1 MPATICDKSKT
12 AFLPHPGMKV
22 SSILKHSQHACG
34 FAASLMSM
42 TFECKDS
49 FAGTAFASMGKADLR
64 KFMKRLKEVAK
75 KTTKR
80 VKVAA
85 LKRKAKKA
93 QRKLKNAKKAK

>member
-1 MPATICDKSKT
+1 MRN
-12 AFLPHPGMKV
+12 
-22 SSILKHSQHACG
+22 
-34 FAASLMSM
+34 AASLMSM

-49 FAGTAFASMGKADLR
+49 FATAFASMGKADLR